1 MKVSVHQPQAAKG
14 SAQQINTQ
22 TSPLTKLKRPQPQSK
37 QTSKMKK
44 KKKTVLQMTLSKQ
57 GS

>member
-1 MKVSVHQPQAAKG
+1 MKVPVHQPQAAKG

-44 KKKTVLQMTLSKQ
+44 KRKQ
-57 GS
+57 FYK